1 MVALALAL
9 ALALVPESRDPH
21 ASGLDLPGAA
31 LSIAGLTALL
41 HGRIE
46 APSRGWTDPLIL
58 GAFGASAVA
67 LGAFAAWEPRTATPT
82 LDVRLFRN
90 PRFSVASGAIALAFF
105 GLFGVLFATS
115 QYLQNVHGFAPF
127 EAGLWSLPVAGGLA
141 IGGPLGARLTAK
153 PGTKLT
159 VAGGLTALA
168 GGLALYAQVTPP
180 AGFALIGGA
189 QVVLGLGI
197 GLAMT
202 PATDSIM
209 GSLPAAR
216 ASVGS
221 AMDDTVRM
229 VGGSLGV
236 AVLGSLLSTHYRD
249 PMDGAVHGLPAQASA
264 TAHESITGATAV
276 AERVGG
282 SAGRALHDVAG
293 VAFVDAMQSVMLV
306 AGAVCVAAALLALAL
321 LPAREH
327 AIAGRPAPA
336 GAAPPAEPVAA

>member
-41 HGRIE
+41 HGLIA
-46 APSRGWTDPLIL
+46 APSRGWTDPFIL

-141 IGGPLGARLTAK
+141 IGGPLGARLTRR
-153 PGTKLT
+153 
-159 VAGGLTALA
+159 
-168 GGLALYAQVTPP
+168 P
-180 AGFALIGGA
+180 ARSS
-189 QVVLGLGI
+189 
-197 GLAMT
+197 
-202 PATDSIM
+202 PS
-209 GSLPAAR
+209 PAASPR
-216 ASVGS
+216 WPAAS
-221 AMDDTVRM
+221 R
-229 VGGSLGV
+229 
-236 AVLGSLLSTHYRD
+236 STPR
-249 PMDGAVHGLPAQASA
+249 
-264 TAHESITGATAV
+264 
-276 AERVGG
+276 
-282 SAGRALHDVAG
+282 
-293 VAFVDAMQSVMLV
+293 
-306 AGAVCVAAALLALAL
+306 
-321 LPAREH
+321 
-327 AIAGRPAPA
+327 
-336 GAAPPAEPVAA
+336 